1 MQKNDVIRVDVDG
14 FGADAEGVCR
24 HGGRVVFVPGAL
36 PGETIDALIVKVMKG
51 YAYGRLLAVHEESR
65 DRTAPPCPYYPR
77 CGGCS
82 CQHMTYEASLAFK
95 RRQTADCLERIG
107 GIRIDVPAVAGMD
120 HPWRYRNK
128 TVMPLASVN
137 GSAAAG
143 FYMKRSHRLVPVD
156 DCLISKEAS
165 SAAVQAVLRWM
176 DAEQVTPYDETSHTG
191 TVRHVMTRVN
201 HRDEVMVLLTV
212 NTAGVPVPGSLISS
226 LREAVPG
233 LVSVCAAVNRQRNN
247 VILPNRYD
255 TLWGAPRLEDTL
267 CGLRYLLSPL
277 SFFQINREMAQVLYS
292 HILDLAAP
300 GPNDRVF
307 DLYSGAGTIS
317 LLLAQ
322 RAAYVYGVESSPQA
336 TEDARHNAQLN
347 GLDNVSFIAD
357 TAENALPR
365 LIREGVKPDIIV
377 LDPPRKGA
385 GVTVIDAIAAALP
398 ERVVYVSCNP
408 ATQARDAARLVS
420 HGYRVTA
427 CQGTDMFCQTADIE
441 NVLLFER

>member
-1 MQKNDVIRVDVDG
+1 
-14 FGADAEGVCR
+14 
-24 HGGRVVFVPGAL
+24 
-36 PGETIDALIVKVMKG
+36 
-51 YAYGRLLAVHEESR
+51 
-65 DRTAPPCPYYPR
+65 
-77 CGGCS
+77 
-82 CQHMTYEASLAFK
+82 
-95 RRQTADCLERIG
+95 
-107 GIRIDVPAVAGMD
+107 
-120 HPWRYRNK
+120 
-128 TVMPLASVN
+128 
-137 GSAAAG
+137 
-143 FYMKRSHRLVPVD
+143 
-156 DCLISKEAS
+156 
-165 SAAVQAVLRWM
+165 
-176 DAEQVTPYDETSHTG
+176 
-191 TVRHVMTRVN
+191 
-201 HRDEVMVLLTV
+201 
-212 NTAGVPVPGSLISS
+212 
-226 LREAVPG
+226 
-233 LVSVCAAVNRQRNN
+233 
-247 VILPNRYD
+247 
-255 TLWGAPRLEDTL
+255 
-267 CGLRYLLSPL
+267 
-277 SFFQINREMAQVLYS
+277 
-292 HILDLAAP
+292 
-300 GPNDRVF
+300 VF